1 MEDIQEG
8 RVLDPGPGCKKCN
21 KGYKG
26 RVNICEALY
35 FTPEVRKAVLQSGS
49 DIDEYKIRDIA
60 ESQGMLSLRSS
71 GLDRI
76 RNKLTSVEEIVYA
89 TSEE

>member
-1 MEDIQEG
+1 
-8 RVLDPGPGCKKCN
+8 GPGCKKCN

-35 FTPEVRKAVLQSGS
+35 FSPEVKKAILSSGN

-60 ESQGMLSLRSS
+60 EAQGMLSLRAS

-76 RNKLTSVEEIVYA
+76 RNGLTSIEEIIYA